1 MMKVVRN
8 NKPPPC
14 MSHLIDIELV
24 LPPRQ
29 LSVAGGELANEVMAA
44 DKQHPHT
51 QASMNTDFII

>member
-1 MMKVVRN
+1 
-8 NKPPPC
+8 

-44 DKQHPHT
+44 DKHPHR
-51 QASMNTDFII
+51 QASMNTNFII

>member
-1 MMKVVRN
+1 
-8 NKPPPC
+8 

-44 DKQHPHT
+44 DKQHPHKIHTNTHTHT
-51 QASMNTDFII
+51 QASFNTNVII

>member
-1 MMKVVRN
+1 
-8 NKPPPC
+8 

-44 DKQHPHT
+44 DKQHPRRQHEHK
-51 QASMNTDFII
+51 IHKLR